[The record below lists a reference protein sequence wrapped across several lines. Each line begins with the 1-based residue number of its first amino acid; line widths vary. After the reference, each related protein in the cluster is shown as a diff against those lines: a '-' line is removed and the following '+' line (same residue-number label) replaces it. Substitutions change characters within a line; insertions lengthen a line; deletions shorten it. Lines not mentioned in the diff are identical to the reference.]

1 MDSSASELKGV
12 SIQTLQLPAEQEVG
26 VLRFAV
32 RYNTAVPC
40 PVPRAYYFAFRPGQ
54 PMND

>member
-1 MDSSASELKGV
+1 MDSSTTALKGV